1 MYGGPD
7 VCLAAVAFSLVLVLE
22 NQTFLPLHNSN
33 FLSFVLSG
41 DVVHICASLSALVP
55 RQNLWSQKA
64 ASETQSSE
72 LESCL
77 SFTSCVALGK
87 SYNVSQLQL
96 PYL

>member
-41 DVVHICASLSALVP
+41 DVVHKVLFVPSQSLFPSPV
-55 RQNLWSQKA
+55 
-64 ASETQSSE
+64 
-72 LESCL
+72 
-77 SFTSCVALGK
+77 
-87 SYNVSQLQL
+87 
-96 PYL
+96 

>member
-7 VCLAAVAFSLVLVLE
+7 VCLAPVAFSLVLVLG

-55 RQNLWSQKA
+55 RQSLCCQKD

-87 SYNVSQLQL
+87 PYNVSQLQL